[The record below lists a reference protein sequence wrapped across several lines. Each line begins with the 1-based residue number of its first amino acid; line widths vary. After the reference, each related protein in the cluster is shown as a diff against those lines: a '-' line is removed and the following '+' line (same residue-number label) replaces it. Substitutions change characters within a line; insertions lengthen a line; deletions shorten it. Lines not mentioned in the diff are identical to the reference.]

1 MRHPGRLPLT
11 VKNEEQ
17 GAGRGMRR
25 DAVRNRRKLLEAVGE
40 ALRTEPG
47 AMTMAV
53 VAERA
58 NLSLATAYRY
68 FPSVEELLKAY
79 LLGVIVQLRNY
90 SHDCLKTGPDLFEVV
105 VRVWAR
111 LVRSYAPAMVQIRS
125 RTGFLTR
132 LRDNDEVITP
142 VRDAWERPIRS
153 VMRHLDVP
161 DEHFDHALFLYNAMF
176 DPREI
181 LDLISTGLP
190 EEEAISRL
198 TAAYYGALQGW
209 AGA

>member
-1 MRHPGRLPLT
+1 MDDSTAPAFRALADPSRRLLLDRLF
-11 VKNEEQ
+11 E
-17 GAGRGMRR
+17 R
-25 DAVRNRRKLLEAVGE
+25 DGQSLGE
-40 ALRTEPG
+40 L
-47 AMTMAV
+47 
-53 VAERA
+53 
-58 NLSLATAYRY
+58 TAY
-68 FPSVEELLKAY
+68 L
-79 LLGVIVQLRNY
+79 
-90 SHDCLKTGPDLFEVV
+90 PD
-105 VRVWAR
+105 
-111 LVRSYAPAMVQIRS
+111 M
-125 RTGFLTR
+125 TR
-132 LRDNDEVITP
+132 FG
-142 VRDAWERPIRS
+142 

>member
-1 MRHPGRLPLT
+1 MKHPGRLPLT

-53 VAERA
+53 IAERA

-90 SHDCLKTGPDLFEVV
+90 SHDCTKTGPALFEEV
-105 VRVWAR
+105 VREWAR
-111 LVRSYAPAMVQIRS
+111 LVRS
-125 RTGFLTR
+125 
-132 LRDNDEVITP
+132 
-142 VRDAWERPIRS
+142 
-153 VMRHLDVP
+153 
-161 DEHFDHALFLYNAMF
+161 
-176 DPREI
+176 
-181 LDLISTGLP
+181 
-190 EEEAISRL
+190 
-198 TAAYYGALQGW
+198 
-209 AGA
+209 